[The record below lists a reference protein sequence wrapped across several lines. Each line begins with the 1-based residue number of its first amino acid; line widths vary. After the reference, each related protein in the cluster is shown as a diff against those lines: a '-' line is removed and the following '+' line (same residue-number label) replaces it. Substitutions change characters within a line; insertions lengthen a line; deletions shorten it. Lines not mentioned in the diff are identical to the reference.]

1 MKDIRARLT
10 DLLKVGYCT
19 PRISGLAK
27 ALKEPPATIHYN
39 IRQLEKGTIRGYR
52 AVFDY
57 KNIDQ
62 GFCTY
67 AMIHIMP
74 DEYMNPAKI
83 AKDLAKYPQVECID
97 IVTGDWDL
105 ILRVRTKDIDEYYQF
120 VKNVLGKMRLSRVQ
134 SVPTMKQIK
143 DEFIEIKEDMILKK

>member
-10 DLLKVGYCT
+10 NLLNGGYCT
-19 PRISGLAK
+19 PRISALAK

-39 IRQLEKGTIRGYR
+39 IRQLEKDTINGYK
-52 AVFDY
+52 AVFNY

-67 AMIHIMP
+67 VMIHLMP
-74 DEYMNPAKI
+74 EEYTDPAKV
-83 AKDLAKYPQVECID
+83 AKELAEYPQIECVD
-97 IVTGDWDL
+97 VVTGDWDL

-120 VKNVLGKMRLSRVQ
+120 VKNVLGKKRLSRVQ
-134 SVPTMKQIK
+134 SVPSMRQIK
-143 DEFIEIKEDMILKK
+143 DEFIIIKDK